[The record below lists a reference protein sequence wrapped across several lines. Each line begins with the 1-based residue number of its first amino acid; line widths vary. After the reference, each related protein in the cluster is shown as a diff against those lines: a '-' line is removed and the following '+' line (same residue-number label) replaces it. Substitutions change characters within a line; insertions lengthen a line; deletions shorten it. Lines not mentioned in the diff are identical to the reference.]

1 MPPKLLTCGFCSKT
15 GPDFLVCARCKV
27 ASYCSKTCQT
37 KGWKANHKRE
47 CVEAKTALAHTV
59 IKSLVDSDIQNYVE
73 KHSRNLRKL
82 MEFAVAEDW
91 FSVLSIEREVMACN
105 WQGPTASTL
114 FATLGNT
121 HSFCLN
127 WEKAILYYEKQIAVQ
142 KTILEEDDDAQRL
155 CSAYGNLGAMY
166 NKIGNNDKGIECQ
179 TACLEMAK
187 VLENEFEEARA
198 YAQLGISYEQKGE
211 FARAINFNHQS
222 LAIFKKDGDLEKQ
235 SKVYNALGMC
245 HLAMN
250 ELEKAMSFFNEMKAC
265 LVRASTYVNQDLLR
279 VPSEENPRGEDEAG
293 AATDEAGA
301 ATDEASNQVENTLK
315 YLQRNR
321 DMQTGVDLNIGI
333 TLTFQIREARK
344 NSLRADLQDLQWLF
358 SADVDAAGTDVE
370 RRSPAARA
378 LVAQRLDSMLCEAAC
393 LLHSTLEKGHTS
405 ANLYIAYLKF
415 DAGEESAALKFLK
428 DYLTW
433 LVKRGPK
440 FCCGCGQTRS
450 EDTHMLKCSGCKAA
464 RFCSVDHQKMACK
477 KISAGGNVRMG
488 RHNDVCG
495 LLGKWRMVVKHGVPP
510 ESCTEDMLAFLKA
523 WKERSKV

>member
-1 MPPKLLTCGFCSKT
+1 MPPKVLTCGFCSKT

-37 KGWKANHKRE
+37 KAWKANHKRE
-47 CVEAKTALAHTV
+47 CVEAKTALANTI
-59 IKSLVDSDIQNYVE
+59 IKSLVDNDLQNYVE
-73 KHSRNLRKL
+73 KHSHNLRKL
-82 MEFAVAEDW
+82 RDFAIDEDW
-91 FSVLSIEREVMACN
+91 FSVLSMEREVMACN

-121 HSFCLN
+121 HSVCLN
-127 WEKAILYYEKQIAVQ
+127 WEKAIWYYEKQIAVE
-142 KTILEEDDDAQRL
+142 KTIMEEDDDAQRL

-211 FARAINFNHQS
+211 FARAIKFNHQS
-222 LAIFKKDGDLEKQ
+222 LAIFKKFGDLEKQ
-235 SKVYNALGMC
+235 SKVYNGLGMC

-279 VPSEENPRGEDEAG
+279 VPSQENPRGEDVAG
-293 AATDEAGA
+293 AATDEARNGG
-301 ATDEASNQVENTLK
+301 ESIVK
-315 YLQRNR
+315 YLERNR
-321 DMQTGVDLNIGI
+321 AMQSGVDLNIGI

-358 SADVDAAGTDVE
+358 SADVDAAGTGVE
-370 RRSPAARA
+370 CRSPAAPA
-378 LVAQRLDSMLCEAAC
+378 LVAQRLDSMLCEAVC

-433 LVKRGPK
+433 LVKRGSK

-450 EDTHMLKCSGCKAA
+450 EDTRMLKCSACKAA

>member
-15 GPDFLVCARCKV
+15 GPNFLVCARCKV

-37 KGWKANHKRE
+37 KAWKANHKRE

-59 IKSLVDSDIQNYVE
+59 IKSLVDSDLQNYVE
-73 KHSRNLRKL
+73 KHSQNLRKL
-82 MEFAVAEDW
+82 MEFAVVEDW

-105 WQGPTASTL
+105 WQGRTSSML

-121 HSFCLN
+121 HSHCLN
-127 WEKAILYYEKQIAVQ
+127 WEKAIWYYEKQIAVQ
-142 KTILEEDDDAQRL
+142 KTILEEDDDSQRL
-155 CSAYGNLGAMY
+155 CGAYGNLGAMY
-166 NKIGNNDKGIECQ
+166 NKIGNNEKGIECQ

-187 VLENEFEEARA
+187 VLDNKYEEARA

-211 FARAINFNHQS
+211 FACAIKFYHQS
-222 LAIFKKDGDLEKQ
+222 LSIYKEYCDLEKQ
-235 SKVYNALGMC
+235 SKVYNGLGMC

-250 ELEKAMSFFNEMKAC
+250 EMEKAMSYFKEMKAC
-265 LVRASTYVNQDLLR
+265 LEHESTYINQGLLCAR
-279 VPSEENPRGEDEAG
+279 LEENPRGEDEAG
-293 AATDEAGA
+293 AATDEA
-301 ATDEASNQVENTLK
+301 SNPVGNTLK
-315 YLQRNR
+315 YLECNR
-321 DMQTGVDLNIGI
+321 DMQSGVDLNIGI

-344 NSLRADLQDLQWLF
+344 NSLRADLKDLQWLF
-358 SADVDAAGTDVE
+358 SADVDAAGADVE
-370 RRSPAARA
+370 RQSPAARA
-378 LVAQRLDSMLCEAAC
+378 LVAQRLDSMLCEAVC
-393 LLHSTLEKGHTS
+393 LLDSTLKNGHAS

-415 DAGEESAALKFLK
+415 DAGEESAALKFLQ

-433 LVKRGPK
+433 LVERGSR

-450 EDTHMLKCSGCKAA
+450 EDTRMLKCSGCKAA

-477 KISAGGNVRMG
+477 KISAGGNLRMG

-495 LLGKWRMVVKHGVPP
+495 LLGKWRKVVKHGVPP